1 VSDESEV
8 VSGEV
13 EPSPELAPAVDEKL
27 PDVQLAVRDPSDQH
41 EVMLRMDDH
50 DVQMLLREV
59 QGAALRKWVYE
70 LKGNRGIGLT
80 IHAVQD
86 ITQRMNWTGKARIG
100 LLLDARGVPVVE
112 TEQVEADEGHGP
124 EPFWQATAYAKDEVT
139 GMVLPGAS
147 MEPQNMRL
155 RGGGTKFD
163 RFARWKAIQKATR
176 NALGGFIPEEIEQ
189 TVIAMFAKDPSRVER
204 IRTEAEQKMAEM
216 PPPLDDDEARALI
229 AEAEAIYDRISEL
242 GGGQGKIKLTSG
254 TFGAYKLNAQ
264 HSHDRLRDM
273 IAWLRQREEQIP
285 VELAREA
292 EEREAIDTAVEVA
305 CPKCGAAATKFC
317 KGIRG
322 SHGERVQARL
332 GEIRATTAKGE

>member
-1 VSDESEV
+1 V
-8 VSGEV
+8 V

-59 QGAALRKWVYE
+59 QSNALRKWVYV
-70 LKGNRGIGLT
+70 LPGNKGTGLT
-80 IHAVQD
+80 IHAVED
-86 ITQRMNWTGKARIG
+86 IVQRMNWTGKCKIG
-100 LLLDARGVPVVE
+100 LLLDANGRPVVDVE
-112 TEQVEADEGHGP
+112 TLEEDEGDGL
-124 EPFWQATAYAKDEVT
+124 EPFWNVRAYAKDEVT
-139 GMVLPGAS
+139 GSVLPGSS
-147 MEPQNMRL
+147 MEPKRMHKKNGDRP
-155 RGGGTKFD
+155 FD
-163 RFARWKAIQKATR
+163 RFAQQKALQKATR
-176 NALGGFIPEEIEQ
+176 NALDSFIPEEIKQ
-189 TVIAMFAKDPSRVER
+189 TVIAMFVNDPSRVER
-204 IRTEAEQKMAEM
+204 IQTEAEQKMAEL
-216 PPPLDDDEARALI
+216 PPPLDDDEARGLL
-229 AEAEAIYDRISEL
+229 AEAEAIYDRIVEL
-242 GGGQGKIKLTSG
+242 GGGQGKVKLTPG

-292 EEREAIDTAVEVA
+292 EERWAIDTARDVP
-305 CPKCGAAATKFC
+305 CPKCGAAARAFC

-332 GEIRATTAKGE
+332 GEIRATTTDGE

>member
-1 VSDESEV
+1 MAWTVGDPVGLVQGGDGAGLGLRCPECGVGGHQVAGMSDEPEV
-8 VSGEV
+8 VEGTV
-13 EPSPELAPAVDEKL
+13 EAGPEPELAPAVDEKL
-27 PDVQLAVRDPSDQH
+27 PDVQLAVRDPADQH

-229 AEAEAIYDRISEL
+229 AEA
-242 GGGQGKIKLTSG
+242 
-254 TFGAYKLNAQ
+254 
-264 HSHDRLRDM
+264 
-273 IAWLRQREEQIP
+273 
-285 VELAREA
+285 
-292 EEREAIDTAVEVA
+292 
-305 CPKCGAAATKFC
+305 
-317 KGIRG
+317 IRG